1 MKTEIFDKIVNLV
14 AETTELKKECIL
26 SSCKTEDLVAARC
39 LFVHFC
45 AASGIPTISIAEYMK
60 RKKPTCVNN
69 YLASYE
75 SFYKSSPFF
84 RSMRNTIAKKLPE
97 VCPELSNNTNAT
109 V

>member
-1 MKTEIFDKIVNLV
+1 MKTEIFDKIVGLV

-45 AASGIPTISIAEYMK
+45 ATNGIPAVSIAEYIN
-60 RKKPTCVNN
+60 RKKPNSVNN

-75 SFYKSSPFF
+75 SYYKSSPYF
-84 RSMRNTIAKKLPE
+84 RAMERKIAKKLPE
-97 VCPELSNNTNAT
+97 TCPELSNNSNGII
-109 V
+109 

>member
-60 RKKPTCVNN
+60 RKKPTCISN

-84 RSMRNTIAKKLPE
+84 RSMRNSIAKKLPE
-97 VCPELSNNTNAT
+97 VCPELSHNTNVNT
-109 V
+109 